1 MTALAYGSKACYLG
15 NQKLLANSR
24 SLIARN
30 LRLLNPAWQI
40 SGGTD
45 GH

>member
-1 MTALAYGSKACYLG
+1 MTALVYGSKACCLG

-30 LRLLNPAWQI
+30 LRLLNSAGQI
-40 SGGTD
+40 SGGSD

>member
-1 MTALAYGSKACYLG
+1 MTALVYGSKACSLG

-30 LRLLNPAWQI
+30 LRLLNPTWEI
-40 SGGTD
+40 SGGAD